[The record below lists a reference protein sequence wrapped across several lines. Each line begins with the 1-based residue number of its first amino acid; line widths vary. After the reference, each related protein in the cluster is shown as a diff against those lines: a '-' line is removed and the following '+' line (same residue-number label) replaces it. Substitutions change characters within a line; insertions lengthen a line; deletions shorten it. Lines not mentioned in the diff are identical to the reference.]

1 MKQTNWVLLAV
12 LSLLITSISCI
23 SLKYISSTQY
33 NDNTVLAI
41 AFIIMG
47 ILAATYLVINIK
59 DTKQFCKQCNLSF
72 IIFVVFFAFILVINN
87 YIMNKAFK
95 VSPNIGYSHMI
106 INLNVILSVL
116 AGYFI
121 FKQNV
126 NVKSLIGILIALFG
140 VFIIV
145 N

>member
-1 MKQTNWVLLAV
+1 
-12 LSLLITSISCI
+12 
-23 SLKYISSTQY
+23 
-33 NDNTVLAI
+33 
-41 AFIIMG
+41 
-47 ILAATYLVINIK
+47 
-59 DTKQFCKQCNLSF
+59 
-72 IIFVVFFAFILVINN
+72 
-87 YIMNKAFK
+87 MNKAFK